1 MGRDE
6 ANGKDNND
14 KHDYNEVQSGEEK
27 MSLQNCHKRIL
38 GAWVATWILRGTFAL
53 PQWDSWA
60 VLSLKLQATFRPKPL
75 LQVTVKGKVRPRTG
89 HESPEG
95 SRRIALLFVQ
105 PRC

>member
-38 GAWVATWILRGTFAL
+38 GA
-53 PQWDSWA
+53 
-60 VLSLKLQATFRPKPL
+60 
-75 LQVTVKGKVRPRTG
+75 
-89 HESPEG
+89 
-95 SRRIALLFVQ
+95 
-105 PRC
+105 